1 MVGAAACGGSKPA
14 QEVTQAQTA
23 QQAQTAPQAQKDAA
37 PGVTEMAKGF
47 EAMAKG
53 AKEMEALSNLPP
65 VDPVSFRVF
74 EPLFPEL
81 SGWEKGTPEGEKMT
95 APIAISQSQ
104 LDYRKGDARINAKIV
119 DSGQQQDVHGAV
131 HDVPGRRYERET
143 SHGYEKSIK
152 FGDYPAWEQW
162 DSQGKSGELN
172 ILVNKR
178 FLVTLDGNDIENTKV
193 LHELAGKIDLREAC
207 AAEVADLPADRS
219 ELSVVCR
226 GVARP
231 PAHRRAAPSRFRPPR
246 GASISAHPCNSRPPG
261 ASRLVRRTT

>member
-1 MVGAAACGGSKPA
+1 MRVFAYLGLVPSLVVGAAACGGSKPA

-23 QQAQTAPQAQKDAA
+23 QQAQQAQKDAA
-37 PGVTEMAKGF
+37 PGVAEMAKGF

-104 LDYRKGDARINAKIV
+104 LDYKKGEARINAKIV
-119 DSGQQQDVHGAV
+119 DSGNNRMFMAPFMMYLAG
-131 HDVPGRRYERET
+131 GYERET

-193 LHELAGKIDLREAC
+193 LHDLAGKIDLAKL
-207 AAEVADLPADRS
+207 AQLK
-219 ELSVVCR
+219 
-226 GVARP
+226 
-231 PAHRRAAPSRFRPPR
+231 
-246 GASISAHPCNSRPPG
+246 
-261 ASRLVRRTT
+261 